1 MPQKTCTVPSNISLV
16 ANGWSRYNI
25 DIHVLIVFTAIDPE
39 QITTDFSFV
48 PSTVGWCKRADT
60 GAAFIA
66 VPQIPPRNLT
76 WAKKGKWVHWSK
88 IAFEKYF
95 IFNIKRGSTD
105 PLFQKLALKVMG
117 LNRLK
122 D

>member
-1 MPQKTCTVPSNISLV
+1 M

-66 VPQIPPRNLT
+66 VPQILPPNLT